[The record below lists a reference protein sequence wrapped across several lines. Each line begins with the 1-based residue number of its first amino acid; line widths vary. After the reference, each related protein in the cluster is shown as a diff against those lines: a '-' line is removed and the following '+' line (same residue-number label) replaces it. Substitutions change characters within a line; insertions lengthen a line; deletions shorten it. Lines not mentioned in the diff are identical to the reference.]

1 MTKFLGNPPTNIEP
15 TLRQQ
20 AEKIVNDSPDQSLE
34 TLNAIAPEVI
44 QKMLHELHIHQIEL
58 EMQNVELEHAQKQL
72 SASHSRYFKLYD
84 LAPVGYCTLSKR
96 GLILECN
103 LSAAALLGINRGEL
117 INQPLSRFIIN
128 ADQDIF
134 YLHCK
139 KIAQTGDAQTC
150 ELRMFKQDGSQFWVQ
165 ITETAIP
172 DDVDGEPVY
181 RLVLSDISERKAYEE
196 RLRESEARVQS
207 KLNAILTPEGD
218 IEQLALSDIIN
229 LPVIKSM
236 MEDFY
241 KITGVTSAILDTA
254 GNILIGVGWQDIC
267 TRFHRVNPQMS
278 RYCAESDTEFSQ
290 GVEPG
295 TFKLYRCKNNL
306 WDAVTPIMLGDKHVG
321 NIFSG
326 QFFFDDDKI
335 DHELFRAQARHYGL
349 DEAAYMAAL
358 DKVPHFS
365 HEKIDA
371 TMSFFKNFAQT
382 ISQLNYSAIKLARSA
397 TLLKESTDR
406 LEFALS
412 NSEIGLWDW
421 DVPSGNVIFNEHR
434 YGMLG
439 YDANEL
445 QNDIDTWKTL
455 IHPDDWPTVYQALEL
470 HLQGKMPGYESEFR
484 LRHKDGHWIWIL
496 DRGRVVMRDAEGA
509 PLRVVGTHMDISRRK
524 NIEQELHE
532 YQLHLEGQIQQRTHE
547 LMAAKEIAESA
558 NLAKS
563 SFLAK
568 MSHEIRTPMTAIIGL
583 TYLLRHSGM
592 TPQQATRLDKI
603 NTAAN
608 HLLSIINDI
617 LDMSKIEAGKMELEN
632 TDFLLSDILNS
643 VRLIVDESAK
653 NKGLSVQIDDYASPL
668 WLCGDSMRLRQ
679 ALLNYAGNAVKFTEQ
694 GSIVLR
700 IKILDDINDQ
710 LLVRFEVRDTGIGL
724 SREQIARLF
733 QPFEQIATHTSQY
746 GGTGLGLAITQ
757 RLAQLMGGE
766 VGVDSTPG
774 VGSTFWF
781 TARLQRSYAIRPAIE
796 TLKDDATTKLM
807 LQLNHGGARL
817 LLAEDN
823 VVNREVLLELMR
835 DTDLIMDI
843 AVDGCDAVA
852 KVKANAYD
860 LILMDMQMPNM
871 DGLEATRLI
880 RTLPEWKTKPI
891 VALTA
896 NAFTED
902 RRACAMAGMND
913 FITKPITPDV
923 LYTFLLKWL
932 PVQATHETKINNES
946 LFAAK
951 SLPEKKTVPRQE
963 KSGENALAF
972 MARVPG
978 LNIAYCQ
985 SLLGDNATKMLE
997 LLTIFIETHAND
1009 MVRLAT
1015 SLADGD
1021 HATAQGLVHSLKGS
1035 AATLGIDHLSAM
1047 ARQLEDILR
1056 ASQYETV
1063 RGDAIHT
1070 EMDAISHELSTIAA
1084 VLPTLSAEFLVVSTN
1099 TTPPDQ
1105 KTLRAVLNEL
1115 DRLLA
1120 QNNTAAISL
1129 FETHAGMLGAA
1140 LGSAC
1145 KELGWQIKHF
1155 EFEKALETLRKLS

>member
-1 MTKFLGNPPTNIEP
+1 MIVTNFPGNPEP

-20 AEKIVNDSPDQSLE
+20 AEKIVKDSPDQSSE
-34 TLNAIAPEVI
+34 TLNAMAPEAI
-44 QKMLHELHIHQIEL
+44 RKMLHELHIHQLEL
-58 EMQNVELEHAQKQL
+58 EMQNVELERTQQQL
-72 SASHSRYFKLYD
+72 SAAHSRYFKLYD
-84 LAPVGYCTLSKR
+84 LAPVGYCTLSKT
-96 GLILECN
+96 GLILESN
-103 LSAAALLGINRGEL
+103 LSAAALLGINRSAL
-117 INQPLSRFIIN
+117 INQQLARFIIN

-134 YLHCK
+134 YLHRK
-139 KIAQTGDAQTC
+139 KIAQTGIAQTC
-150 ELRMFKQDGSQFWVQ
+150 ELRMHRQDGSQYWVQ

-172 DDVDGEPVY
+172 DDIDGETHC
-181 RLVLSDISERKAYEE
+181 LVLIDISERKAYEQ
-196 RLRESEARVQS
+196 RLLESEARVQS

-267 TRFHRVNPQMS
+267 TRFHQINPQMS
-278 RYCAESDTEFSQ
+278 RYCAEIDTELSL

-306 WDAVTPIMLGDKHVG
+306 WDAVTPILLGNKHVG
-321 NIFSG
+321 NMFSG

-335 DHELFRAQARHYGL
+335 DHKLFRAQARHYGL

-382 ISQLNYSAIKLARSA
+382 ISQLSYSAIKLARSA
-397 TLLKESTDR
+397 TLLKDSTDR

-421 DVPSGNVIFNEHR
+421 DMQSGKVIFNEHR

-439 YDANEL
+439 YDAGEL
-445 QNDIDTWKTL
+445 KNDIETWKTL
-455 IHPDDWPTVYQALEL
+455 IHPDDWLTINQALEP
-470 HLQGKMPGYESEFR
+470 HLQGKTPYYESEHR
-484 LRHKDGHWIWIL
+484 LRHKDGHWLWIL
-496 DRGRVVMRDAEGA
+496 DRGRVVMRDAKGT
-509 PLRVVGTHMDISRRK
+509 PLRVVGTHMDITQRK
-524 NIEQELHE
+524 NIEQELHD
-532 YQLHLEGQIQQRTHE
+532 YQLHLESQIQQRTHE
-547 LMAAKEIAESA
+547 LLEAKEIAESA

-592 TPQQATRLDKI
+592 TPQQASRLDKI

-632 TDFLLSDILNS
+632 TDFLLSDILDS
-643 VRLIVDESAK
+643 VKLIVEESAK
-653 NKGLSVQIDDYASPL
+653 NKGLSVQIDDYGSPL
-668 WLCGDSMRLRQ
+668 WLYGDSLHLRQ
-679 ALLNYAGNAVKFTEQ
+679 ALLNYAGNAVKFTEL
-694 GSIVLR
+694 GSIVLSV
-700 IKILDDINDQ
+700 KILEDINDQ
-710 LLVRFEVRDTGIGL
+710 LLVRFEVSDTGMGI
-724 SREQIARLF
+724 SHDQIARLF
-733 QPFEQIATHTSQY
+733 QPFEQIATYTSQY
-746 GGTGLGLAITQ
+746 GGTGLGLAITK
-757 RLAQLMGGE
+757 RLALLMGGE

-781 TARLQRSYAIRPAIE
+781 TARLQRSYAIKPAI
-796 TLKDDATTKLM
+796 TTQQDDATTKLM
-807 LQLNHGGARL
+807 LQLNHSGERL
-817 LLAEDN
+817 LLADDN
-823 VVNREVLLELMR
+823 VVNREVFLELMR
-835 DTDLIMDI
+835 NTGLIIDI

-852 KVKANAYD
+852 KVKANTYD

-880 RTLPEWKTKPI
+880 RTLPEWKKKPI

-902 RRACAMAGMND
+902 RRACTLAGMND

-923 LYTFLLKWL
+923 LYNLLLKWL
-932 PVQATHETKINNES
+932 PVQATHVTKMNNDN
-946 LFAAK
+946 LK
-951 SLPEKKTVPRQE
+951 TLPEKKMVPSQE
-963 KSGENALAF
+963 KSKGNA
-972 MARVPG
+972 MACMTLVPG

-997 LLTIFIETHAND
+997 LLTIFIGTHAKD
-1009 MVRLAT
+1009 MVRLAK

-1047 ARQLEDILR
+1047 ARQLEDMLW

-1063 RGDAIHT
+1063 GGDAIHT
-1070 EMDAISHELSTIAA
+1070 EMDAISQELRAIAA
-1084 VLPTLSAEFLVVSTN
+1084 VLPTLSVELLVASTN
-1099 TTPPDQ
+1099 TPPADQ
-1105 KTLRAVLNEL
+1105 KIMREVLIEL
-1115 DRLLA
+1115 DILLT
-1120 QNNTAAISL
+1120 QNNTAAIAL
-1129 FETHAGMLGAA
+1129 FETHAGMLSTA

-1145 KELGWQIKHF
+1145 NELGRQIKSF
-1155 EFEKALETLRKLS
+1155 EFEKALKTLRNLN